1 MTITIHRDLNQ
12 HDEAW
17 YIARNG
23 ILTASEF
30 KLLISP
36 KTFKP
41 ANNEKTRAH
50 VFEIAAQRINGPR
63 LDEIEGKYQSY
74 EMVRGHEEEE
84 LARDLYRER
93 FADVEEVGFV
103 TNDNL
108 GFTLGFSP
116 DGLVGDDG
124 GIECKSRDP
133 KHQVSTAFHWFVDGV
148 IPDEY
153 KPQIHGGILVAGLKW
168 IDLLSYSN
176 GMNMIAMRVERDPVI
191 EEALIEAATNFEK
204 SVADVI
210 EKYHNMTRSKEFR
223 TVPTKYVKRDII
235 T

>member
-1 MTITIHRDLNQ
+1 MTITIHRDFSQ
-12 HDEAW
+12 HDDAW

-23 ILTASEF
+23 VLTASEF
-30 KLLISP
+30 KLLITP
-36 KTFKP
+36 KTFKT
-41 ANNEKTRAH
+41 ANNDKMRAH

-84 LARDLYRER
+84 LARDLYREH
-93 FADVEEVGFV
+93 FADVEEVGFI
-103 TNDNL
+103 TSDNL
-108 GFTLGFSP
+108 GYTLGYSP
-116 DGLVGDDG
+116 DGIVGADG
-124 GIECKSRDP
+124 LIECKSRNP
-133 KHQVSTAFHWFVDGV
+133 KFQVETLVRWVNEKE
-148 IPDEY
+148 IPDDY
-153 KPQIHGGILVAGLKW
+153 KAQIHAAMLVSGRKW

-176 GMNMIAMRVERDPVI
+176 GMHMIPMRVERDPVI

-204 SVADVI
+204 SVAEVVRTY
-210 EKYHNMTRSKEFR
+210 KACTKTPGFR

>member
-1 MTITIHRDLNQ
+1 MITIHRGFEQ
-12 HDEAW
+12 HSDEW

-23 ILTASEF
+23 VLTASEF
-30 KLLISP
+30 KLLITP

-41 ANNEKTRAH
+41 ANNDKMRAH
-50 VFEIAAQRINGPR
+50 VYEIAAQRINGPR

-84 LARDLYRER
+84 LARDLYREH
-93 FADVEEVGFV
+93 FDEVEEVGFI

-108 GFTLGFSP
+108 GFKLGYSP

-124 GIECKSRDP
+124 AIECKSRNP
-133 KHQVSTAFHWFVDGV
+133 KFQVETAVRWTDEGE
-148 IPDEY
+148 IPDDY
-153 KPQIHGGILVAGLKW
+153 KAQIHAAMLVADRSW

-176 GMNMIAMRVERDPVI
+176 GMHMLRMRVKRDPVI

-204 SVADVI
+204 SVAHVI
-210 EKYHNMTRSKEFR
+210 ERYHDASKR
-223 TVPTKYVKRDII
+223 GIATKYVKRDII